1 MRARLLGV
9 MMGMS
14 MVVCSSM
21 YGYAAGRMKDV
32 PDKKVRMESEE
43 KAEDSTVPLN
53 VKKDDEGKEP
63 LAVIETTMGTIKFK
77 FYREDAPGT
86 VKNFIKLADE
96 HFYDGLIF
104 HRVIK
109 GFMIQGGCPKGDGTG
124 DPGYKIKAEFN
135 TRKHV
140 PGTVAMARAQD
151 PDSAGSQFY
160 ICLGKSAFLD
170 GKYTVFGQVIE
181 GMDVV
186 KKIGET
192 PTTGNQHTGNFRQPF
207 DKPLEDVKMEKVYIT
222 SIKN

>member
-14 MVVCSSM
+14 MVVGSSM

-32 PDKKVRMESEE
+32 PDKKARMESEE
-43 KAEDSTVPLN
+43 KAEDSAVPLK
-53 VKKDDEGKEP
+53 VKKNDEGKEP

-77 FYREDAPGT
+77 FYREDAPNT
-86 VKNFIKLADE
+86 VKNFIKLAGE

-135 TRKHV
+135 ARKHV
-140 PGTVAMARAQD
+140 PGTIAMARAQD

-160 ICLGKSAFLD
+160 ICLEKSAFLD

-207 DKPLEDVKMEKVYIT
+207 DKPLEDVVMKKVYIN